1 MARSAA
7 PLHRP
12 GPGSMAPMELH
23 PLQVTVEAL
32 PGVAVVHVVGDVSA
46 MNIDPFRQGIATA
59 IAKKSPKLVIDLT
72 NTAFLSSPGLAVL
85 VQTLQLAQRGNME
98 MVLAGANERVRGI
111 FEIARLTDVFKLV
124 PTLDAALGG

>member
-1 MARSAA
+1 
-7 PLHRP
+7 
-12 GPGSMAPMELH
+12 MELH

-46 MNIDPFRQGIATA
+46 LNIDPFRQGIATA

-98 MVLAGANERVRGI
+98 MVLAGANEQ
-111 FEIARLTDVFKLV
+111 ETKSE
-124 PTLDAALGG
+124 PS

>member
-1 MARSAA
+1 M
-7 PLHRP
+7 PLRQPDP
-12 GPGSMAPMELH
+12 GRLRPMEMH
-23 PLQVTVEAL
+23 PLQVTVDAL

-46 MNIDPFRQGIATA
+46 LNIDPFRQGIATA

-72 NTAFLSSPGLAVL
+72 NTSFLSSPGLAVL

-124 PTLDAALGG
+124 PTLDAALGS